1 MPIFIKDND
10 SQCFSF
16 KVYSFSLT
24 LPAPDSINQGPL
36 LEMFKELFY
45 LINHCGIAELLHR
58 KCSLLHNIYY
68 TQRHEAMVCWS
79 PGWRINRCNENH
91 CSTTQ
96 FGVAWCK
103 LFLWQTKWQISNQVK
118 YPRSKFLLPRPTDWT
133 KLAREKSAIQG
144 INWPWPDE
152 ENRVKTFPMQP
163 PTGTSWNRIP

>member
-45 LINHCGIAELLHR
+45 LINHCCIAELLHG

-68 TQRHEAMVCWS
+68 TQSH
-79 PGWRINRCNENH
+79 
-91 CSTTQ
+91 
-96 FGVAWCK
+96 
-103 LFLWQTKWQISNQVK
+103 
-118 YPRSKFLLPRPTDWT
+118 
-133 KLAREKSAIQG
+133 
-144 INWPWPDE
+144 DE
-152 ENRVKTFPMQP
+152 ENLVKTFPVLGLTVCRKIC
-163 PTGTSWNRIP
+163 TGLKLHF

>member
-45 LINHCGIAELLHR
+45 LINHWCIAELLHG

-68 TQRHEAMVCWS
+68 TQSH
-79 PGWRINRCNENH
+79 
-91 CSTTQ
+91 
-96 FGVAWCK
+96 
-103 LFLWQTKWQISNQVK
+103 
-118 YPRSKFLLPRPTDWT
+118 
-133 KLAREKSAIQG
+133 
-144 INWPWPDE
+144 DE
-152 ENRVKTFPMQP
+152 ENLVNERFVWEGPRAIGFRNQ
-163 PTGTSWNRIP
+163 